1 MSILTNSTITV
12 SARYLVFLLLGW
24 YGVVCYAQN
33 QTSENQYRLEGYG
46 MMGDGGTETGLFRR
60 KTGDAAEPGAPT
72 DLPQGGAHD
81 GR

>member
-1 MSILTNSTITV
+1 M
-12 SARYLVFLLLGW
+12 G
-24 YGVVCYAQN
+24 QN